1 MEVFKTQKSKKT
13 CCCRPEQQ
21 MEVKQ
26 RKHHHGGLMWI
37 SILELVIIFA
47 CSILLSVVWFRKL
60 PSSMKTSSQTI
71 KPKICFTCIILCSCK
86 LQQQETVPSEI
97 CLNTEFY
104 SYFWLLISKS
114 QWEINPSVLQFMFL
128 NIMIFPL
135 GRDRVAHSIFLSW
148 REMTCVSC
156 LICKRCHAEIKMV
169 FSSC

>member
-1 MEVFKTQKSKKT
+1 
-13 CCCRPEQQ
+13 

-135 GRDRVAHSIFLSW
+135 GRDSCSQHFSQLTRDDMCQLSDLQTMPCGNQDGVQLLLMSDGW
-148 REMTCVSC
+148 VSQQWVWSR
-156 LICKRCHAEIKMV
+156 L
-169 FSSC
+169 F